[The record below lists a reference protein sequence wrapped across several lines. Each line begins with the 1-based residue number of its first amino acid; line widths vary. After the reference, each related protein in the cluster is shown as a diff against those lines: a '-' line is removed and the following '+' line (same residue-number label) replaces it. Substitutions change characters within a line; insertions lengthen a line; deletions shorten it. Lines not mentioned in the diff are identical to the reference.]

1 MLRAYIDLTVDTFL
15 TLNPDEIMGRLS
27 SAHPFDLEM
36 NQRDAW
42 QYQIQHLQKELNNF
56 TEGRLF
62 FEFSIPRMGKR
73 ADVILLIQNIIF
85 ILEYKVGSGQADRSG
100 LDQVHDYALD
110 LKNFHLGSHKCHI
123 VPILIPTETEQL
135 YQSCQFEKDK
145 VASPVTISPEKLVT
159 LISET
164 LRIHNNGS
172 IISNDWSSSG
182 YKPTPTII
190 QAAEALFAGHSVKEI
205 TRSESGAINL
215 DKTASAALTAIN
227 KAKINKKKSLIFIT
241 GVPGSGKTLAGLEI
255 ATSSR
260 KKSHSDNEGV
270 FLTGNGPLA
279 DVLREALARDEVE
292 RTAVAKTE
300 AMRNAKTFIQNI
312 HHFRNEYLSD
322 TNPPCEKVVVFDEAQ
337 RAWNLA
343 TTNNYMNKKHSITDF
358 NQSEPEF
365 LLSVMARHPDWC
377 AVVCLIGNGQE
388 INSGEAGVSEWIK
401 AAEELED
408 NWNISFS
415 DQLYEYE
422 EGETSDLFQ
431 NFNPSSIN
439 HSPELHLKTSIRSFR
454 SERLSEYVGKIL
466 DGDVEQANNISLDL
480 KDYPLFISR
489 NLSQAKKWLKMV
501 SRGSERYGLVA
512 SSNAI
517 RLKPYGLHM
526 KSKIDPASWF
536 LGDKDDVRSSFYL
549 EDAASEFDIQG
560 LELDWIGICW
570 DANLRRNNSDWNF
583 HKFMGTKW
591 QNIFQSKNQSYLI
604 NSYRVLMTRAR
615 QGMVIFVPE
624 GDKSDHT
631 RKPEFYDPIY
641 DYLLSC
647 GFKELHH

>member
-1 MLRAYIDLTVDTFL
+1 
-15 TLNPDEIMGRLS
+15 
-27 SAHPFDLEM
+27 
-36 NQRDAW
+36 
-42 QYQIQHLQKELNNF
+42 
-56 TEGRLF
+56 
-62 FEFSIPRMGKR
+62 
-73 ADVILLIQNIIF
+73 
-85 ILEYKVGSGQADRSG
+85 
-100 LDQVHDYALD
+100 
-110 LKNFHLGSHKCHI
+110 
-123 VPILIPTETEQL
+123 
-135 YQSCQFEKDK
+135 
-145 VASPVTISPEKLVT
+145 
-159 LISET
+159 
-164 LRIHNNGS
+164 
-172 IISNDWSSSG
+172 
-182 YKPTPTII
+182 
-190 QAAEALFAGHSVKEI
+190 
-205 TRSESGAINL
+205 
-215 DKTASAALTAIN
+215 
-227 KAKINKKKSLIFIT
+227 
-241 GVPGSGKTLAGLEI
+241 
-255 ATSSR
+255 
-260 KKSHSDNEGV
+260 
-270 FLTGNGPLA
+270 
-279 DVLREALARDEVE
+279 
-292 RTAVAKTE
+292 
-300 AMRNAKTFIQNI
+300 
-312 HHFRNEYLSD
+312 
-322 TNPPCEKVVVFDEAQ
+322 
-337 RAWNLA
+337 
-343 TTNNYMNKKHSITDF
+343 
-358 NQSEPEF
+358 
-365 LLSVMARHPDWC
+365 MARHPDWC

-480 KDYPLFISR
+480 RDYPLLISR
-489 NLSQAKKWLKMV
+489 NLSQTKKWLKMV

-570 DANLRRNNSDWNF
+570 DANLRRNGSNWSFLNF
-583 HKFMGTKW
+583 AGTRW
-591 QNIFQSKNQSYLI
+591 QNVARPEKALYLI

-624 GDKSDHT
+624 GNQEDHT
-631 RKPEFYDPIY
+631 RKPEFFDPIY

-647 GFKELHH
+647 GFNKLGIS